1 MEDEKKIL
9 EIDIETYSDVNL
21 GDCGVYKYAESPNFE
36 ILLFGYSINGSPVQ
50 VIDLACGEEMPERI
64 KEAIQSKDVIKIA
77 HNASFERICLSRYLG
92 LPTGAYL
99 DPASWRCSMVMS
111 AYNGLPL
118 SLKGVGSALGLDKQK
133 LEEGKDLIRYF
144 CIPCKPTKTNGE
156 RTRNLPEHAPEKWEL
171 FKKYNIRD
179 VETEQGI
186 VERLSKYPIPD
197 FVWKEYAISERIN
210 DRGIQIDRSFVDGC
224 LSIDKRSKTDMTEE
238 LTRITGLSNPN
249 SVPQLSGWLKEKGV
263 KVTSLD
269 KKSVKQLIKETDGD
283 VRRALVLRSRLS
295 KTSIKKYE
303 AMKNSACQD
312 NRCHGMFMFYGAN
325 RTGRFAGRI
334 VQLQNLSKNHM
345 SDLDS
350 PRELIRRKDYD
361 SLNMLYDN
369 IPDVLSQ
376 LVRTAFIPAPGYKY
390 IVADFSAIEARVLS
404 WLAGETWRM
413 EVFKNG
419 GDIYCETAERMFHC
433 KVVKNGE
440 NGELRQKGKQC
451 ELACGYGGSKGAM
464 IAMGAIEA
472 GMAED
477 ELQPLVDA
485 WRAANP
491 KIVELW
497 WAVDRAVK
505 TVIRTGKTEEVNG
518 IVFYLQSH
526 VLFIRLP
533 SGRTLSYIKPKIEA
547 NQYGGESVVYMF
559 TNSQNKWGH
568 VESYGPKFIENI
580 VQGISRDILCYA
592 MTTMKDYRI
601 CAHVHDECIIEVPKT
616 ETVEH
621 ICSLMNRTPSW
632 APGLVLN
639 SDGYECSYYE
649 KL

>member
-1 MEDEKKIL
+1 M
-9 EIDIETYSDVNL
+9 
-21 GDCGVYKYAESPNFE
+21 
-36 ILLFGYSINGSPVQ
+36 
-50 VIDLACGEEMPERI
+50 LAMI
-64 KEAIQSKDVIKIA
+64 
-77 HNASFERICLSRYLG
+77 G
-92 LPTGAYL
+92 LHT
-99 DPASWRCSMVMS
+99 DPCP
-111 AYNGLPL
+111 LP
-118 SLKGVGSALGLDKQK
+118 SSVGSNWKFS
-133 LEEGKDLIRYF
+133 I
-144 CIPCKPTKTNGE
+144 IPAFRVLC
-156 RTRNLPEHAPEKWEL
+156 
-171 FKKYNIRD
+171 
-179 VETEQGI
+179 
-186 VERLSKYPIPD
+186 
-197 FVWKEYAISERIN
+197 
-210 DRGIQIDRSFVDGC
+210 
-224 LSIDKRSKTDMTEE
+224 
-238 LTRITGLSNPN
+238 
-249 SVPQLSGWLKEKGV
+249 
-263 KVTSLD
+263 TSLMMLG
-269 KKSVKQLIKETDGD
+269 SLI
-283 VRRALVLRSRLS
+283 
-295 KTSIKKYE
+295 
-303 AMKNSACQD
+303 
-312 NRCHGMFMFYGAN
+312 
-325 RTGRFAGRI
+325 
-334 VQLQNLSKNHM
+334 
-345 SDLDS
+345 LDS
-350 PRELIRRKDYD
+350 
-361 SLNMLYDN
+361 

-559 TNSQNKWGH
+559 TNSQNKWGR

>member
-1 MEDEKKIL
+1 MENEIKTL
-9 EIDIETYSDVNL
+9 EIDIETYSNVNL
-21 GDCGVYKYAESPNFE
+21 GDCGVYKYAESPGFE
-36 ILLFGYSINGSPVQ
+36 ILLFGYSINEAPVQ
-50 VIDLACGEEMPERI
+50 VFDLACGDVLPDEI
-64 KEAIQSKDVIKIA
+64 KDAIQSDDVIKIA

-92 LPTGAYL
+92 MPTGEYL

-144 CIPCKPTKTNGE
+144 CVPCRPTKANGG
-156 RTRNLPEHAPEKWEL
+156 RTRNLPSDAPEKWEL

-186 VERLSKYPIPD
+186 VERLSKYPVPD
-197 FVWKEYAISERIN
+197 FVWNEYAISERIN

-224 LSIDKRSKTDMTEE
+224 LSIDERSKDDMAEE
-238 LTRITGLSNPN
+238 LKRITGLSNPN
-249 SVPQLSGWLKEKGV
+249 SVPQLTGWLKSKGV
-263 KVTSLD
+263 RVTSLD

-283 VRRALVLRSRLS
+283 VQRALVLRSRLS
-295 KTSIKKYE
+295 MTSIKKYE
-303 AMKNSACQD
+303 AMKNSACTD
-312 NRCHGMFMFYGAN
+312 DRCHGMFMFYGAN

-345 SDLDS
+345 ADLDS

-376 LVRTAFIPAPGYKY
+376 LVRTAFIPKAGYKY

-419 GDIYCETAERMFHC
+419 GDIYCETAGRMFHC
-433 KVVKNGE
+433 RVVKNGE

-491 KIVELW
+491 KIVQLW

-505 TVIRTGKTEEVNG
+505 NVIRTGKPEEVNG
-518 IVFYLQSH
+518 IGFYLQSH

-533 SGRTLSYIKPKIEA
+533 SGRTLSYIKPRIET
-547 NQYGGESVVYMF
+547 NQYGGESVVYLF
-559 TNSQNKWGH
+559 TNAQNKWGP

-601 CAHVHDECIIEVPKT
+601 CAHVHDECIIEVPQD

-621 ICSLMNRTPSW
+621 ICSLMNRTPAW

-639 SDGYECSYYE
+639 SDGYECHYYE
-649 KL
+649 KQ

>member
-21 GDCGVYKYAESPNFE
+21 GDCGVYKYAESPGFE

-50 VIDLACGEEMPERI
+50 VIDLACGEKMPERI
-64 KEAIQSKDVIKIA
+64 KKAIQSKDVIKIA

-92 LPTGAYL
+92 LPTGEYL

-144 CIPCKPTKTNGE
+144 CVPCKPTKTNGE

-186 VERLSKYPIPD
+186 VERLSKYPVPD

-350 PRELIRRKDYD
+350 PRELIR
-361 SLNMLYDN
+361 
-369 IPDVLSQ
+369 
-376 LVRTAFIPAPGYKY
+376 
-390 IVADFSAIEARVLS
+390 
-404 WLAGETWRM
+404 
-413 EVFKNG
+413 
-419 GDIYCETAERMFHC
+419 
-433 KVVKNGE
+433 
-440 NGELRQKGKQC
+440 
-451 ELACGYGGSKGAM
+451 
-464 IAMGAIEA
+464 
-472 GMAED
+472 
-477 ELQPLVDA
+477 
-485 WRAANP
+485 
-491 KIVELW
+491 
-497 WAVDRAVK
+497 
-505 TVIRTGKTEEVNG
+505 EE
-518 IVFYLQSH
+518 
-526 VLFIRLP
+526 
-533 SGRTLSYIKPKIEA
+533 
-547 NQYGGESVVYMF
+547 
-559 TNSQNKWGH
+559 
-568 VESYGPKFIENI
+568 
-580 VQGISRDILCYA
+580 
-592 MTTMKDYRI
+592 
-601 CAHVHDECIIEVPKT
+601 
-616 ETVEH
+616 
-621 ICSLMNRTPSW
+621 
-632 APGLVLN
+632 GL
-639 SDGYECSYYE
+639 
-649 KL
+649 

>member
-1 MEDEKKIL
+1 MEYEIKTL
-9 EIDIETYSDVNL
+9 EIDIETYSNVNL
-21 GDCGVYKYAESPNFE
+21 GDCGVYKYAESPDFN
-36 ILLFGYSINGSPVQ
+36 ILLFGCSINGAPVQ
-50 VIDLACGEEMPERI
+50 VFDLACGDVLPDEI
-64 KEAIQSKDVIKIA
+64 KDAIRSPDVIKIA

-92 LPTGAYL
+92 MPTGEYL
-99 DPASWRCSMVMS
+99 DPGSWRCSMVMS

-144 CIPCKPTKTNGE
+144 CVPCKPTKANGE
-156 RTRNLPEHAPEKWEL
+156 RTRNLPEHAPDKWEL

-186 VERLSKYPIPD
+186 VERLSKYPVPD
-197 FVWKEYAISERIN
+197 FVWREYAISERIN

-224 LSIDKRSKTDMTEE
+224 RYINELSKSDMSEE
-238 LTRITGLSNPN
+238 LTEITGLSNPN
-249 SVPQLSGWLKEKGV
+249 SVSQLSGWLKSKGIN
-263 KVTSLD
+263 VTSLD
-269 KKSVKQLIKETDGD
+269 KKSVKQLIKETDGN
-283 VRRALVLRSRLS
+283 VHQALVLRSRLS

-303 AMKNSACQD
+303 AMENSACSD
-312 NRCHGMFMFYGAN
+312 NRCRGMFMFYGAN

-345 SDLDS
+345 ADLDS

-376 LVRTAFIPAPGYKY
+376 LVRTAFVPKPGYKY

-404 WLAGETWRM
+404 WLAGEAWRM

-419 GDIYCETAERMFHC
+419 GDIYCETASRMFHC

-440 NGELRQKGKQC
+440 HGELRQKGKQC

-464 IAMGAIEA
+464 IAMGAVEA

-491 KIVELW
+491 KIVQLW

-505 TVIRTGKTEEVNG
+505 NVIRTGKPEEVNG
-518 IVFYLQSH
+518 IGFYLQSH

-533 SGRTLSYIKPKIEA
+533 SGRTLSYIKPKIES

-559 TNSQNKWGH
+559 TTAQNKWGP

-601 CAHVHDECIIEVPKT
+601 CAHVHDECIIEVPKD

-621 ICSLMNRTPSW
+621 ICSLMNRTPEW

-639 SDGYECSYYE
+639 SDGYECNYYE